1 MNENLN
7 KQFEIAM
14 EGTTMRALL
23 PRERKYTFKQ
33 SHQLNMQTGLIG
45 YLRADFGTNGNE
57 FWSTWHEGP
66 NSRIITAEF
75 RAEFDEVINSLR
87 CENNILN
94 KRSEMSHFCYVNSA
108 EIAYNDER
116 NHYGMRVDT
125 KEHSYL
131 MRLNPNR
138 GEYNLYCYCYKKD
151 WLDSHLEK
159 AERGIRFI
167 DSNYKDKFRIAD
179 GEKIRITFANGETS
193 VRNSD
198 TSVRECRYIDD
209 YHLEVGNDLYHIC
222 QFAEIMERNG
232 NKVEPIGAEENA

>member
-14 EGTTMRALL
+14 EGATMRALL

-45 YLRADFGTNGNE
+45 YLRADFGTNGHE

-108 EIAYNDER
+108 ETAYNDEL
-116 NHYGMRVDT
+116 NHYGVRVDT
-125 KEHSYL
+125 EKHSYL
-131 MRLNPNR
+131 MSLSPYEGN
-138 GEYNLYCYCYKKD
+138 YNLYCYCYKKE

-159 AERGIRFI
+159 AERGIRFL
-167 DSNYKDKFRIAD
+167 DAHYKDKFRIAD
-179 GEKIRITFANGETS
+179 GEKIRITENDGTIND
-193 VRNSD
+193 RI
-198 TSVRECRYIDD
+198 CRYIDD
-209 YHLEVGNDLYHIC
+209 CHVEVGFNLYHIC
-222 QFAEIMERNG
+222 QFAEIIERSG
-232 NKVEPIGAEENA
+232 SKVEPIGAEENA

>member
-1 MNENLN
+1 MNENSH

-14 EGTTMRALL
+14 EGATMRALL
-23 PRERKYTFKQ
+23 PRERKYTFAQ

-66 NSRIITAEF
+66 NSRIITPEF
-75 RAEFDEVINSLR
+75 KAEFDDVINSLR

-108 EIAYNDER
+108 ETAYNDDR
-116 NHYGMRVDT
+116 NHYGVRVDT

-151 WLDSHLEK
+151 WLDSHIEK
-159 AERGIRFI
+159 AEKGIRFI

-179 GEKIRITFANGETS
+179 GEIIRITYNDGAINER
-193 VRNSD
+193 V
-198 TSVRECRYIDD
+198 CRYIDD
-209 YHLEVGNDLYHIC
+209 YHVEVGLNLYHIC
-222 QFAEIMERNG
+222 EFAEIMERNG
-232 NKVEPIGAEENA
+232 NKVEPIGAEKNA

>member
-14 EGTTMRALL
+14 EGATMRALL

-45 YLRADFGTNGNE
+45 YLRADFSTNGHE
-57 FWSTWHEGP
+57 FWYTWHDGP

-75 RAEFDEVINSLR
+75 KAEFDDVINCLR

-108 EIAYNDER
+108 ETAYNDER
-116 NHYGMRVDT
+116 NHYGVRVDT

-138 GEYNLYCYCYKKD
+138 GEYNLYCYCYRKD
-151 WLDSHLEK
+151 WLDSHIEK
-159 AERGIRFI
+159 AEKGICFV
-167 DSNYKDKFRIAD
+167 DSHKTLFTIPD
-179 GEKIRITFANGETS
+179 GGKIRIKFPDGK
-193 VRNSD
+193 
-198 TSVRECRYIDD
+198 TSVRECRYIDPC
-209 YHLEVGNDLYHIC
+209 HLEVNGNLYHKY
-222 QFAEIMERNG
+222 QFTELMEING
-232 NKVEPIGAEENA
+232 NKVEPIGEVKNA